1 MTTATDH
8 FSGQDPTC
16 SNAHVGRDTD
26 RVDGRAKVTG
36 AARYSAEFTTS
47 GLVHGCVLNSPI
59 ARGRI
64 VHIDAA
70 VALDLPGVLAVFTHE
85 NRPDLP
91 WFHRDHQDKDTP
103 TAHFLPLYD
112 DQVHYSGQPIALV
125 VAKDPETAS
134 YACTLLQVQYEREP
148 HQTNLAAALEDPTY
162 RKVVRKTPDPR
173 GDAARAYANAP
184 IQVRSK
190 YHFAIEHHN
199 PMAPHA
205 ATVMWHDDG
214 SITVH
219 DKTQGPMS
227 TRDYI
232 CDVFGFSKKQV
243 QVISPYVG
251 GAFGLA
257 LRPQYQLFLAIM
269 AARELKHSVRVV
281 LTRKQMFTL
290 GYRPAA
296 IQTIALAADRDGR
309 LVSVRHETVQNTSQL
324 EYFEESSV
332 KWSALL
338 YQCPNVELGY
348 KLAPLDLYTPTDM
361 RAPGAATGVN
371 AFEQAIDEMA
381 YRVGLDP
388 LAFRL
393 KNYAERDQI
402 KDKDFSSKALR
413 DCYAQGAK
421 RFGWAQRSHEPRTMR
436 DGHELVGWG
445 LATGI
450 WEAFQQEAS
459 ARATLTRDGHLEVA
473 TAAADIGTGTYTI
486 LTQIA
491 ADAFGLPLSDVTT
504 KLGDSSL
511 PWAPIEGGSSGA
523 ASFGS
528 AVKAACEALKKALGS
543 QAIQLPDSPL
553 KAATSDELIFTNG
566 HMCMRNDPSRRVSL
580 AELVQLSDKDTI
592 QAEASAAPN
601 QDDSKRYSS
610 YAHSAVF
617 VEVRIDEQLG
627 QVRVTRVVNA
637 VAAGKILNPKTAAN
651 QIMGGVV
658 WGISKALYEHGMVD
672 HHAGRFMNHNL
683 AEYHIPTNA
692 DIDDI
697 AVIFVQEDD
706 RHVNALGVKG
716 VGEIGIVGTAAA
728 IANAIFHATGKRYYE
743 FPITADQIML
753 DAPDNEIP
761 DIGPPG
767 TDARRSAG

>member
-1 MTTATDH
+1 MSTATGH
-8 FSGQDPTC
+8 LPRQAPSC
-16 SNAHVGRDTD
+16 SEVHVGRDAD
-26 RVDGRAKVTG
+26 RVDARAKVSG
-36 AARYSAEFTTS
+36 AAKYSAEFATS

-59 ARGRI
+59 ARGQI
-64 VHIDAA
+64 VHIDATA
-70 VALDLPGVLAVFTHE
+70 ALNLPGVLAVFTHE
-85 NRPDLP
+85 NRPDLS
-91 WFHRDHQDKDTP
+91 WFHRDHREKDTP

-112 DQVHYSGQPIALV
+112 DQIHYSGQPIALV
-125 VAKDPETAS
+125 VANDPETAN
-134 YACTLLQVQYEREP
+134 YACTLLQVQYEREA
-148 HQTNLAAALEDPTY
+148 HQTNLSAAIDDPAC
-162 RKVVRKTPDPR
+162 RKAVRKTPGPR
-173 GDAARAYANAP
+173 GNAAHAYTNAP
-184 IQVRSK
+184 IQVRTQ
-190 YHFAIEHHN
+190 YHFAVEHHN

-205 ATVMWHDDG
+205 TTVMWHDDG

-219 DKTQGPMS
+219 DKTQGPIS
-227 TRDYI
+227 TRDYL
-232 CDVFGFSKKQV
+232 CDAFGFSKEQV
-243 QVISPYVG
+243 RVIAPYVG
-251 GAFGLA
+251 GAFGLG

-269 AARELKHSVRVV
+269 AARELKRSVRIV
-281 LTRKQMFTL
+281 LSREQMFTL

-296 IQTIALAADRDGR
+296 TQTISLAADNDGR

-324 EYFEESSV
+324 ENFEESSV

-338 YQCPNVELGY
+338 YQCPNVQLGY
-348 KLAPLDLYTPTDM
+348 QLAPLDLYTPTDM

-402 KDKDFSSKALR
+402 KNRDFSSKALR
-413 DCYAQGAK
+413 DCYAQGAE

-436 DGHELVGWG
+436 DGRERVGWG
-445 LATGI
+445 VATGI

-459 ARATLTRDGHLEVA
+459 ARATLTRDGRLEVA

-491 ADAFGLPLSDVTT
+491 ADTLGLPMSDVTT
-504 KLGDSSL
+504 VLGDSSL

-528 AVKAACEALKKALGS
+528 AVKAACEALKMDLMNH
-543 QAIQLPDSPL
+543 AIHMPDSPL
-553 KAATSDELIFTNG
+553 KTATSNDVVFAKGNIYLK
-566 HMCMRNDPSRRVSL
+566 NDPAGRISL
-580 AELVQLSDKDTI
+580 ADLVQHSGKDSI
-592 QAEASAAPN
+592 QAQASAAAN
-601 QDDSKRYSS
+601 QDDKTRYSS

-617 VEVRIDEQLG
+617 VEVKVDEQLG

-651 QIMGGVV
+651 QILGGVV
-658 WGISKALYEHGMVD
+658 WGISKALHEHGMLD

-697 AVIFVQEDD
+697 AVIFVHEDD
-706 RHVNALGVKG
+706 RHVNRLGVKG

-728 IANAIFHATGKRYYE
+728 IANAIFHATGKRYYN
-743 FPITADQIML
+743 FPITADQVMM
-753 DAPDNEIP
+753 
-761 DIGPPG
+761 G
-767 TDARRSAG
+767 TDTADIDTLNTDAHRNAG